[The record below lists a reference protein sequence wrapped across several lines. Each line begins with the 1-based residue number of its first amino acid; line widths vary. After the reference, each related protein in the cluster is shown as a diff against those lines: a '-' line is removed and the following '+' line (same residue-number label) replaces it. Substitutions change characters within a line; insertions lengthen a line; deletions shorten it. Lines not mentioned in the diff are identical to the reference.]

1 MELYHLF
8 SGAMNPLQ
16 KVFSILETVVSLQGK
31 GCTYTD
37 IVNRVNQP
45 KSSVHRILKDLTQ
58 LGYIVYNPESKR
70 YYGSFKLAAL
80 GAGVTAHFQLRN
92 LVRPHL
98 LALHQATGH
107 TTNLGIRSGT
117 VGVFADKIQS
127 QDFGIK
133 LFSEIGKTFP
143 LHCTGL
149 GKILLAYAPGE
160 VLAELLAH
168 PLESYTE
175 ATLTDSARIT
185 EELKT
190 VRSQGYALDQE
201 EITKGIMCVAAPIF
215 GHNQEL
221 QGAISIAFLA
231 AIENERTI
239 DKEISET
246 LKYASLISESLGS
259 KGISQQ
265 AI

>member
-1 MELYHLF
+1 
-8 SGAMNPLQ
+8 MNPLQ
-16 KVFSILETVVSLQGK
+16 KIFSILETVVSLQGK
-31 GCTYTD
+31 GCTYTE
-37 IVNRVNQP
+37 IVNGVNQP
-45 KSSVHRILKDLTQ
+45 KSSVHRILKDLSQ

-107 TTNLGIRSGT
+107 TTNLGIRNGT

-127 QDFGIK
+127 QDFSIK

-149 GKILLAYAPGE
+149 GKILLAHAPGE
-160 VLAELLAH
+160 VLATLLTH

-175 ATLTDSARIT
+175 ATLTDPGHIT

-246 LKYASLISESLGS
+246 LKYASLISELLGS
-259 KGISQQ
+259 KGISPQ

>member
-1 MELYHLF
+1 MELLSF
-8 SGAMNPLQ
+8 LPRLMNPLQ

-37 IVNRVNQP
+37 IVSRVNQP

-58 LGYIVYNPESKR
+58 LGYIVYNPENKR

-92 LVRPHL
+92 LIRPHL

-107 TTNLGIRSGT
+107 TTNLGIRNGT
-117 VGVFADKIQS
+117 VGVFADKIHS
-127 QDFGIK
+127 QDFGIR

-149 GKILLAYAPGE
+149 GKILLAHAPDE
-160 VLAELLAH
+160 VLAELFTL
-168 PLESYTE
+168 PLEKFTG
-175 ATLTDSARIT
+175 ATLTEPDRIK
-185 EELKT
+185 EELKA

-215 GHNQEL
+215 GHNQKV

-231 AIENERTI
+231 AIGNERSI
-239 DKEISET
+239 GKEISAI
-246 LKYASLISESLGS
+246 LKYASLISESLG
-259 KGISQQ
+259 GRGLSQQ
-265 AI
+265 AM